1 MIWSFYLSHDEY
13 AKFYTLYPEVF
24 FTLSGKKTPTLTK
37 NQTFMTIIKFFLAH
51 MNHQAGVGNTK
62 MHPPYSL
69 LNFRHYLVS
78 VSDRITKKVGLIAF
92 LMTVKL
98 GLGILALK
106 NLPQQSDV
114 SIAFWCRLS
123 GLLTLTMIIFQC
135 FGNTFLV
142 CVYIVS
148 VCVCSGLTDLHV
160 AYLNLWGTD
169 VLRLCSF
176 TFLFVGMRDKNPGT
190 KK

>member
-1 MIWSFYLSHDEY
+1 
-13 AKFYTLYPEVF
+13 
-24 FTLSGKKTPTLTK
+24 
-37 NQTFMTIIKFFLAH
+37 
-51 MNHQAGVGNTK
+51 MNHQAAVGNTK

-78 VSDRITKKVGLIAF
+78 VSDRITRKVGLIAF

-98 GLGILALK
+98 GLGIFALK

-114 SIAFWCRLS
+114 SIAFWCRVS
-123 GLLTLTMIIFQC
+123 GLLALTMIIFQC

-148 VCVCSGLTDLHV
+148 VCVQW
-160 AYLNLWGTD
+160 LN
-169 VLRLCSF
+169 
-176 TFLFVGMRDKNPGT
+176 
-190 KK
+190 